1 MTAAV
6 SSPAV
11 AAAGPS
17 SSSSAPPLGAVG
29 APRDDAHK
37 PIEFVAIP
45 PPPPGQRWRRAA
57 SFAAAGARRTRYSL
71 PEALQS
77 SSPVGFRTRVNLRPD
92 EAAQLLAIASLP
104 RPTRFVGGGAVTE
117 ARLFEESSL
126 GVMIARQSTNFRGF
140 RDVVVGGADAPR
152 VAALLRRLGHSE
164 APVLD
169 DASHVHVVLSRPYR
183 TPFTMLLTFVG
194 HAPVASLLTVPW
206 RALQKRFA
214 HRDDI
219 PTIGLL
225 QELHLGILADVVER
239 GVVIA
244 SRGRA
249 RAQVHLAPCEA
260 RSADAR
266 AALDELEQLV
276 GLTPAERRAG
286 WHVGIVAQVG
296 DVPEAERIALDEPTA
311 QRLGAS
317 LMALRTER
325 IQPGV
330 NNEDTAPE
338 PYRERQD
345 MDVPEEL
352 TVQCGRALYNAFA
365 HFTGLSR
372 DDAKHLVLID
382 RVDVLTPGGK
392 ERLRTIRKE
401 MEEIAEKVIQTL
413 PTWADLPLGRAL
425 SKNTARGKKAFALA
439 GQRIYIGGLS
449 RAEIAARGLS
459 FDLAVRAFGA
469 SAARAALVAEIA
481 GTTGIP
487 DGCDLLGGICLM
499 AGPVNQNDIGK
510 QFYGYADLLSA
521 SFPGRDPTSLLV
533 WTLKAKTV
541 ADPIGNEEQ
550 LLNPARKGALVD
562 LRPGPHEVVVV
573 RRDGR
578 LQPLR
583 ARQGRTN
590 QERAFAAVGNFVVD
604 DAGREI
610 PGNRGAPWPRA
621 WADEVVFG
629 AATGGAR

>member
-1 MTAAV
+1 MAPAMTAVSVAV
-6 SSPAV
+6 SVSA
-11 AAAGPS
+11 
-17 SSSSAPPLGAVG
+17 APPAS
-29 APRDDAHK
+29 RDDAHK

-45 PPPPGQRWRRAA
+45 PPPPKQRWRRAA
-57 SFAAAGARRTRYSL
+57 AFAAPGERRSRYSL

-92 EAAQLLAIASLP
+92 EARQLLAISSLP
-104 RPTRFVGGGAVTE
+104 RPGRFVPAGDVTE
-117 ARLFEESSL
+117 ARLFEEASL
-126 GVMIARQSTNFRGF
+126 GVLVARQSTNFRGF
-140 RDVVVGGADAPR
+140 RDVVVGGADAGR
-152 VAALLRRLGHSE
+152 VAALLRRIGHSE

-194 HAPVASLLTVPW
+194 HAPVVSLATVPW
-206 RALQKRFA
+206 RAVQKRFA
-214 HRDDI
+214 HKDDI

-225 QELHLGILADVVER
+225 QELHLGILGDVIER

-249 RAQVHLAPCEA
+249 RAQVHLAPVHP
-260 RSADAR
+260 RSRDAA
-266 AALDELEQLV
+266 AALAELEELV
-276 GLTPAERRAG
+276 GLTAADRRAG

-296 DVPEAERIALDEPTA
+296 DVAADERLPLDEETA
-311 QRLGAS
+311 RRLGAALVS
-317 LMALRTER
+317 LRSER

-330 NNEDTAPE
+330 NNEESAPE

-365 HFTGLSR
+365 HFSGVSR
-372 DDAKHLVLID
+372 EDAKHLVMID
-382 RVDVLTPGGK
+382 RVDVLTHGGK
-392 ERLRTIRKE
+392 ERLRAIRKD
-401 MEEIAEKVIQTL
+401 MEEIAERVIRAL

-425 SKNTARGKKAFALA
+425 SRNTARGKKAFALA

-449 RAEIAARGLS
+449 RSELAARGLA
-459 FDLAVRAFGA
+459 FDHGVRAFGA
-469 SAARAALVAEIA
+469 ASARAALVAEIA
-481 GTTGIP
+481 GTTNIP
-487 DGCDLLGGICLM
+487 EGCDLLGGICLM

-510 QFYGYADLLSA
+510 AFYGYRDLLA
-521 SFPGRDPTSLLV
+521 PTFPGRDPTSLLV

-562 LRPGPHEVVVV
+562 LRPGPHEVVFV

-578 LQPLR
+578 LQPMR
-583 ARQGRTN
+583 SREGRTN
-590 QERAFAAVGNFVVD
+590 QERAFAAAGNFVVD

-621 WADEVVFG
+621 WADEIVFG
-629 AATGGAR
+629 ASTGGGS